1 MNRLPQI
8 NHNSLQAVHIP
19 TAGVLDLSS
28 ALLDGLGMLRVARAA
43 FFEQTTVQERAL
55 FGNRHGIY
63 GFLTYE
69 LIQWLQERIN
79 GRKAIEIGSG
89 NGSLAYALDIPATDS
104 KMQDNPIVAKLY
116 ENIGSPTVTYGPNV
130 QRLPANDA
138 VVVHKPKVVV
148 AQWVTHLYK
157 QSRHEAGGNM
167 WGVNEERII
176 KSCEEYIFIG
186 NEKVHAGKSIWNLPH
201 EIIYPDWLYS
211 RAANGSRNFIACW
224 KNEKGN

>member
-1 MNRLPQI
+1 MNQPQI
-8 NHNSLQAVHIP
+8 NLSSLQPVI
-19 TAGVLDLSS
+19 TSIAGVRDIAP
-28 ALLDGLGMLRVARAA
+28 ALLDDLGFLRVAPAA
-43 FFEQTTVQERAL
+43 FFADTTVQERAL
-55 FGNRHGIY
+55 FGNRHGLY
-63 GFLTYE
+63 GFLTTE

-104 KMQDNPIVAKLY
+104 KMQDNPEVAKLY
-116 ENIGSPTVTYGPNV
+116 ATIGAPVVKYGPNV
-130 QRLPANDA
+130 QKLNALDA
-138 VVVHKPKVVV
+138 VVAHKPKVVV

-186 NEKVHAGKSIWNLPH
+186 NEQVHAGKSIWNLPH

-224 KNEKGN
+224 KNPNS

>member
-1 MNRLPQI
+1 MNQLPQI
-8 NHNSLQAVHIP
+8 NLSSLQPIVTSI
-19 TAGVLDLSS
+19 TGVRDLSPD
-28 ALLDGLGMLRVARAA
+28 LLDPLGMPRVIGAA

-55 FGNRHGIY
+55 FGNRHGVY
-63 GFLTYE
+63 GFVTYE
-69 LIQWLQERIN
+69 LLEWLQDRIN

-116 ENIGSPTVTYGPNV
+116 ENIGAPTVKYGPNV

-138 VVVHKPKVVV
+138 VVVHKPKVVI

-186 NEKVHAGKSIWNLPH
+186 NEQVHAGKSIWNLPH

-211 RAANGSRNFIACW
+211 RAGNGSRNFIACW
-224 KNEKGN
+224 KNQK

>member
-1 MNRLPQI
+1 MNQLPQI
-8 NHNSLQAVHIP
+8 NIGSLQTVAIS
-19 TAGVLDLSS
+19 TDQIRDL
-28 ALLDGLGMLRVARAA
+28 APELLDELGYLRIVPSWV
-43 FFEQTTVQERAL
+43 FEDTTQHERAL

-63 GFLTYE
+63 GLLTTE
-69 LIQWLQERIN
+69 LIQWLQDRIG
-79 GRKAIEIGSG
+79 GRTAIEVGAG
-89 NGSLAYALDIPATDS
+89 NGSLAHALGIPATDS

-116 ENIGSPTVTYGPNV
+116 EGIGQPTVTYGPDV

-186 NEKVHAGKSIWNLPH
+186 NEQVHAGKSIWSLPH

-224 KNEKGN
+224 KNPK

>member
-1 MNRLPQI
+1 M
-8 NHNSLQAVHIP
+8 NSLPTINTSSLEAFQIP
-19 TAGVLDLSS
+19 TAGVRDLTP
-28 ALLDGLGMLRVARAA
+28 ALMDELGFLRTASDA
-43 FFEQTTVQERAL
+43 FFAATTVQERAL

-69 LIQWLQERIN
+69 LLQWLRDRIN

-89 NGSLAYALDIPATDS
+89 NGALALALDIPATDS

-116 ENIGSPTVTYGPNV
+116 DSIGAPVVKYGANV

-138 VVVHKPKVVV
+138 VIVHKPQVVI

-186 NEKVHAGKSIWNLPH
+186 NEQVHAGKSIWSLPH

-224 KNEKGN
+224 KRGS

>member
-1 MNRLPQI
+1 MNQLPQI
-8 NHNSLQAVHIP
+8 NIGSLQTVAIS
-19 TAGVLDLSS
+19 TDQIRDL
-28 ALLDGLGMLRVARAA
+28 APELLDELGYLRVVPAWV
-43 FFEQTTVQERAL
+43 FEDTTRNERAL
-55 FGNRHGIY
+55 FGNRHGVY
-63 GFLTYE
+63 GLLTTE
-69 LIQWLQERIN
+69 LIQWLQDRIG

-116 ENIGSPTVTYGPNV
+116 ENIGAPTVTYGPNV

-138 VVVHKPKVVV
+138 VVVHKPKVVI

-186 NEKVHAGKSIWNLPH
+186 NEQVHAGKSIWSLPH

-224 KNEKGN
+224 KNPK